1 MTNVPK
7 LQLTKTGVSVPLESE
22 VLAGVLADI
31 NQAFGGGLNTTS
43 LETPQGQLASSQA
56 AVVADKNNQLA
67 ELANQFDPKY
77 ADGIWQDALA
87 RIYFLTRKPATA
99 SVAECEL
106 IGLVGVVI
114 PAGFFVQDTNGVLW
128 SLQTEVTIPVGGKVT
143 GTFACTESGAIAAPA
158 GSINSVYRALTGLD
172 RVNNLQDATIG
183 SEQESRADFERR
195 RAQSVAVN
203 AHGTPAAV
211 YGEVANLAGVS
222 DLYVIDNV
230 LKTVVTLGA
239 TNYSVDPSSIYV
251 AVVGGDNT
259 QIADAIWRKTGNGC
273 SYNGN
278 TTVKLYDNNYSNPKP
293 EYTIKFM
300 RPAALPVY
308 FEVQVE
314 NDGNVPANIETLVR
328 GAIKSAFAAGSDIRP
343 RIGAHMHAIKFAPK
357 IDAVIGDAHLLSVAI
372 GKSASALGVSLGI
385 GIDQYPTIADANIKI
400 TLV

>member
-1 MTNVPK
+1 M
-7 LQLTKTGVSVPLESE
+7 
-22 VLAGVLADI
+22 
-31 NQAFGGGLNTTS
+31 
-43 LETPQGQLASSQA
+43 
-56 AVVADKNNQLA
+56 ADKNNQLA
-67 ELANQFDPKY
+67 ELANQFDPQF

-99 SVAECEL
+99 SAAECEL
-106 IGLVGVVI
+106 IGLVRVVV
-114 PAGFFVQDTNGVLW
+114 PAGFLVQDTNSMLW
-128 SLQTEVTIPVGGKVT
+128 SLQTAVTIPEGGTVKGMFT
-143 GTFACTESGAIAAPA
+143 CMQSGAISAPA

-230 LKTVVTLGA
+230 LDIAVTLGA
-239 TNYSVDPSSIYV
+239 TNYSVAAHSIYV
-251 AVVGGDNT
+251 AVAGGDNA

-278 TTVKLYDNNYSNPKP
+278 TTVKLYDNHYSNPKP

-308 FEVQVE
+308 FEVQIE

-328 GAIKSAFAAGSDIRP
+328 DAIKSAFAAGSDIRP

-357 IDAVIGDAHLLSVAI
+357 IDAVIGDAHLLSISI
-372 GKSASALGVSLGI
+372 GKSPSNLGVSLTV

-400 TLV
+400 TLI

>member
-1 MTNVPK
+1 MTTNVP
-7 LQLTKTGVSVPLESE
+7 LITVTDAGLSIPLEAE
-22 VLAGVLADI
+22 VLAGVLSDFD
-31 NQAFGGGLNTTS
+31 QAFGGGLNKN
-43 LETPQGQLASSQA
+43 LETPQGQLASSFA
-56 AVVADKNNQLA
+56 AIVADKNNKFA
-67 ELANQFDPKY
+67 ELSNNFDPEY

-87 RIYFLTRKPATA
+87 KIYFLTRRQATK
-99 SVAECEL
+99 STVYCDV
-106 IGLVGVVI
+106 IGLAGTVI
-114 PAGFFVQDTNGVLW
+114 PATFKVKDLNGNMW
-128 SLQTEVTIPVGGKVT
+128 TITEATAIQNT
-143 GTFACTESGAIAAPA
+143 GTVSALFECDEAGAVEALA
-158 GSINSVYRALTGLD
+158 GTVSIVYQALVGLD
-172 RVNNLQDATIG
+172 RISNQADAMVGENI
-183 SEQESRADFERR
+183 ESRTDFELR

-230 LKTVVTLGA
+230 LDTAVTLGA
-239 TNYSVDPSSIYV
+239 TNYSVAAHSIYV
-251 AVVGGDNT
+251 AVAGGDNA

-278 TTVKLYDNNYSNPKP
+278 TTVKLYDNHYSNPKP

-372 GKSASALGVSLGI
+372 GKSAGALGVSLGI